1 LALKAAPCGK
11 DPTWVGR
18 CVADTEHLARQ
29 ASPDTAELR
38 TGVGRHCLVQLKV
51 ACSVGRLQGFAI

>member
-1 LALKAAPCGK
+1 LSLKAAPCGK

-29 ASPDTAELR
+29 ASPDTAERDCPILHDIETAANIKPPTTR
-38 TGVGRHCLVQLKV
+38 K
-51 ACSVGRLQGFAI
+51 